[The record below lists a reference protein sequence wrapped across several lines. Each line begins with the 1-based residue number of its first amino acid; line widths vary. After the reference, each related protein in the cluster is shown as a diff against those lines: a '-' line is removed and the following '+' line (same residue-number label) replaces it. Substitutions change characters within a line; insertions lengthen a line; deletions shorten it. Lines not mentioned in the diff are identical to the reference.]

1 MMLIIGAVLSACL
14 VSLFWYKHQSHLRK
28 VELYKKII
36 FQIEK
41 ATYEPI
47 GRELVYL
54 YSELFLVGSDEVIIE
69 LGKFYSIHVK
79 SRQINSKDM
88 HCFLSNFIRILRKD
102 LQNSGKIFK
111 KNISSEI
118 TYEIPYKGDYTI
130 PL

>member
-1 MMLIIGAVLSACL
+1 
-14 VSLFWYKHQSHLRK
+14 
-28 VELYKKII
+28 
-36 FQIEK
+36 
-41 ATYEPI
+41 
-47 GRELVYL
+47 
-54 YSELFLVGSDEVIIE
+54 
-69 LGKFYSIHVK
+69 
-79 SRQINSKDM
+79 M